1 MGKLVA
7 SIRRVFVRQLEVD
20 PADLSFAEDMWAD
33 AGTQPDLVSPS
44 FEEPEPGEDW
54 DQVLAAAKARA
65 EPSAAAPAPCADDE
79 EWDSLLAAARIHV
92 PAPALAPA
100 PARTPIPGP
109 APRIG
114 RAAAR
119 PAPASRAAPAE
130 DDEWEAA
137 IRRARGRTA
146 AVRPQPVDDWADVI
160 RLAKSRAV

>member
-79 EWDSLLAAARIHV
+79 EWDRLLATARIHV
-92 PAPALAPA
+92 PAAPA
-100 PARTPIPGP
+100 PRAP
-109 APRIG
+109 APKAR
-114 RAAAR
+114 RA
-119 PAPASRAAPAE
+119 PSE
-130 DDEWEAA
+130 EDEWEAA

-160 RLAKSRAV
+160 RLAKSRAM